1 MPRDGAGIVS
11 RLMFPHVVHIIN
23 GLGRGGAELALLRLV
38 QDTSPELR
46 HTVISL
52 TDIDRLRPNF
62 EAIPGVRVQVIG
74 ARRGRPDPRVLLQC
88 RRAVRDL
95 APDVLHAW
103 LPVGWL
109 AGLASSAFTGG
120 RPLPMTWSVRSTVE
134 GVDLRASERIALRV
148 CRAMS
153 NRCSM
158 LVANSHVA
166 LRQLTELGFRPR
178 GRCVIHNGVDPI
190 PDTAIQ
196 SVRHAVRRELG
207 VADGVPVVA
216 FLGRLHPDK
225 GIDLLLQVWERLRVH
240 RPDAQLWRI
249 GRNAAAQDRTSSI
262 RAMESDSAVHHIG
275 EVPDPQ
281 RYLVAADALVVTSV
295 RESCPNAVLEA
306 MAVGLPVVT
315 TDVGDVQLLLGGL
328 GKVLAADPDGMAA
341 ALDGYLRLSGDERTS
356 LGTILRARIAEHHD
370 PRTVAN
376 RYLSIYMDL
385 LASRSADPV
394 AGAKHDGA

>member
-1 MPRDGAGIVS
+1 
-11 RLMFPHVVHIIN
+11 MFPHVVHIIN

-38 QDTSPELR
+38 QDTSPALR

-62 EAIPGVRVQVIG
+62 EAIPRVRVQVIG
-74 ARRGRPDPRVLLQC
+74 ARRGRPDPRVLLRC
-88 RRAVRDL
+88 RRAVRNL
-95 APDVLHAW
+95 APDMLHAW

-109 AGLASSAFTGG
+109 AGLASSVLTVG
-120 RPLPMTWSVRSTVE
+120 RSLPMIWSVRSTVA
-134 GVDLRASERIALRV
+134 GFDMRASERIALRV

-158 LVANSHVA
+158 LIANSHVA

-178 GRCVIHNGVDPI
+178 GCCVIYNGVDPI
-190 PDTAIQ
+190 PATAIQ
-196 SVRHAVRRELG
+196 SVRQAVRCELG
-207 VADGVPVVA
+207 VTEGVPVVA

-225 GIDLLLQVWERLRVH
+225 GIDLLLHVWERLRLY

-262 RAMESDSAVHHIG
+262 RALESDSAVHHIG
-275 EVPDPQ
+275 EVSDPQ
-281 RYLVAADALVVTSV
+281 RYLVAADALIVTSV

-328 GKVLAADPDGMAA
+328 GKVLGADADGMAA

-356 LGTILRARIAEHHD
+356 LGSILRSRIAEHHD
-370 PRTVAN
+370 PGTVAN

-385 LASRSADPV
+385 LNSGCAEPV
-394 AGAKHDGA
+394 AGLKHDGT